1 MLRTPQDYEGTV
13 TVLPHWDLTELVS
26 FLENFHGDDN
36 QAHARLRRQ
45 VRAYQVPHV
54 PTFARSA
61 FTGTCATASVLRGRT
76 FN

>member
-1 MLRTPQDYEGTV
+1 M

-36 QAHARLRRQ
+36 QARACLRVR

-54 PTFARSA
+54 ATFAHSA
-61 FTGTCATASVLRGRT
+61 FIGTCVTASVLRGRT